1 MRRNRRKRNNFYNQ
15 NIKNKMEKK
24 QFTITLLTYDDGV
37 TELDT
42 SNDGFKDFELI
53 GILLN
58 VLLKTQSKFN
68 SELNDNNLEK
78 EMD

>member
-1 MRRNRRKRNNFYNQ
+1 
-15 NIKNKMEKK
+15 MEQK

-37 TELDT
+37 TKLDT
-42 SNDGFKDFELI
+42 NNEGFEPFELI

-58 VLLKTQSKFN
+58 VLLKTQTKFN
-68 SELNDNNLEK
+68 SELNDADLEK

>member
-1 MRRNRRKRNNFYNQ
+1 
-15 NIKNKMEKK
+15 MEKK
-24 QFTITLLTYDDGV
+24 QFTITLITYDDGV

-42 SNDGFKDFELI
+42 NNDGFESFELI

>member
-15 NIKNKMEKK
+15 NLINKMGKK

>member
-1 MRRNRRKRNNFYNQ
+1 MG
-15 NIKNKMEKK
+15 KK